1 MQAPLETGEGTETY
15 SPLEPAEE
23 VQLSRRQNFSVLSS
37 RTGRE
42 EICVYVLF

>member
-1 MQAPLETGEGTETY
+1 MQAPLETGEGMETD
-15 SPLEPAEE
+15 SLLEPPEE
-23 VQLSRRQNFSVLSS
+23 AQPSRHQNFSVLSS

>member
-1 MQAPLETGEGTETY
+1 MQVPVEAGGGTETD
-15 SPLEPAEE
+15 SLLEPAEE
-23 VQLSRRQNFSVLSS
+23 AQPSQHQNFSVLAS